1 MKNER
6 NAFTV
11 GGRLPL
17 SVPGPPVIDYQH
29 PEMSHPTPADDS
41 ATLFVLLPADG
52 SSMGN
57 LALRT
62 RLGWG
67 EERYLAARQPLLD
80 TGIAATGRVIP
91 LDL

>member
-1 MKNER
+1 M
-6 NAFTV
+6 
-11 GGRLPL
+11 
-17 SVPGPPVIDYQH
+17 SPPPPSED
-29 PEMSHPTPADDS
+29 P

-67 EERYLAARQPLLD
+67 EERYLAARQPLFD
-80 TGIAATGRVIP
+80 TGIAATGRAVP
-91 LDL
+91 FDH